1 MRLNRG
7 GITAAIFF
15 ISMPVNSAASDS
27 AYPTPG
33 TPPSHWWQNEDW
45 LAVLAAL
52 PVLIAVGS
60 GWSPKLPAWGW
71 SGMADVSKA
80 FTPDNFAV
88 SAVLLAV
95 FLGISGLA
103 LAASLG
109 KKIGSFLIGA
119 VVVFILGWFSQWIA
133 AHAGIKA
140 WGLEY
145 VVFALGLGLIWSHL
159 LPVPEWLREAIRTEF
174 FIKVGIVLLG
184 ATILLPE
191 MMKAGFP
198 GLIQAALVIPVVWYV
213 CYFIARKLK
222 VDDEFGVML
231 STAVSICGVS
241 AAIAACG
248 AIQGDRKKLSYVT
261 SIVLL
266 CAVPMMVAMPWAIKS
281 MGLSEAVG
289 GAWIGGTLDTS
300 GSVAAA
306 TEQVGKNATKVGV
319 IVKLSQNVL
328 IGVAAFILSIWWTM
342 RGGKDG
348 AHQGKK
354 PSVGLIWERFPK
366 FVIGFVIASV
376 VFSYFVPPA
385 VAEAAAKPLKGLR
398 EVWFAA
404 AFVCIG
410 LETRIGDLFKLGGG
424 RPALAFLG
432 GQAFNILW
440 TLLLAIWL
448 FSGK

>member
-1 MRLNRG
+1 MSAN
-7 GITAAIFF
+7 A
-15 ISMPVNSAASDS
+15 AASDS
-27 AYPTPG
+27 AYPSPAPSTPR
-33 TPPSHWWQNEDW
+33 WWQNEDW

-52 PVLIAVGS
+52 PILVAVAG
-60 GWSPKLPAWGW
+60 GWNPKMPSMSWA
-71 SGMADVSKA
+71 GMAEVTKA
-80 FTPDNFAV
+80 FAAENM
-88 SAVLLAV
+88 VLTGAMLAV
-95 FLGISGLA
+95 FLIISALA

-109 KKIGSFLIGA
+109 KRVFYFLAGA
-119 VVVFILGWFSQWIA
+119 TVVFALGWLSHWIA
-133 AHAGIKA
+133 GNAGIKV
-140 WGLEY
+140 WGIEY
-145 VVFALGLGLIWSHL
+145 VVFALALGMAWSHL
-159 LPVPEWLREAIRTEF
+159 LPVPEWLREAVRTEF

-191 MMKAGFP
+191 MMKAGLP
-198 GLIQAALVIPVVWYV
+198 GLIQGALVIPVVWYA
-213 CYFIARKLK
+213 CFFIARKLK

-261 SIVLL
+261 SIVLI
-266 CAVPMMVAMPWAIKS
+266 CAVPMMILMPVAVEKL
-281 MGLSEAVG
+281 GLSEAVG

-306 TEQVGKNATKVGV
+306 TEQVGKEATKVGV

-328 IGVAAFILSIWWTM
+328 IGVAAFVLSIWWTM

-348 AHQGKK
+348 TATRER
-354 PSVGLIWERFPK
+354 PSARVIWERFPK
-366 FVIGFVIASV
+366 FVIGFVLASI
-376 VFSYFVPPA
+376 VFSYFVDTA

-398 EVWFAA
+398 EAWFAA

-410 LETRIGDLFKLGGG
+410 LETRLGELFTLGGG

-432 GQAFNILW
+432 GQVFNIAW
-440 TLLLAIWL
+440 TLALALWL
-448 FSGK
+448 FGR

>member
-1 MRLNRG
+1 MSAN
-7 GITAAIFF
+7 
-15 ISMPVNSAASDS
+15 PAASDS

-33 TPPSHWWQNEDW
+33 PSTARWWQNEDW

-52 PVLIAVGS
+52 PILIAVAN
-60 GWSPKLPAWGW
+60 GWTPKMPALGW
-71 SGMADVSKA
+71 TGAADVAKVFSA
-80 FTPDNFAV
+80 DNIAL
-88 SAVLLAV
+88 SGVLLAL
-95 FLGISGLA
+95 FLVISVIA
-103 LAASLG
+103 LAAALG
-109 KKIGSFLIGA
+109 KRVGAFLGGA
-119 VVVFILGWFSQWIA
+119 VVVFVLGWLSHWIA
-133 AHAGIKA
+133 GYAGIKA
-140 WGLEY
+140 WGIEY
-145 VVFALGLGLIWSHL
+145 VVFALGLGMLWSHT
-159 LPVPEWLREAIRTEF
+159 LPVPEWLREAVRTEF

-191 MMKAGFP
+191 MMKAGLP
-198 GLIQAALVIPVVWYV
+198 GLVQAALVIPVVWYV
-213 CYFIARKLK
+213 CYFISRKLK

-266 CAVPMMVAMPWAIKS
+266 CAVPMMIMMPWAVKS

-306 TEQVGKNATKVGV
+306 TEQVGKDATKIGV

-328 IGVAAFILSIWWTM
+328 IGVAAFVLSIWWTL

-348 AHQGKK
+348 ATKGQK
-354 PSVGLIWERFPK
+354 PTIGVIWERFPK

-376 VFSYFVPPA
+376 VFSYFVPTA
-385 VAEAAAKPLKGLR
+385 VAEAASKPLKGLR

-410 LETRIGDLFKLGGG
+410 LETRLGELFNLGGG
-424 RPALAFLG
+424 KPALAFLG
-432 GQAFNILW
+432 GQIFNIAW
-440 TLLLAIWL
+440 TLVLAMWL
-448 FSGK
+448 FGK